1 MRVVLD
7 TNVLVSGI
15 LTKGTSRKILDIWYD
30 RKFDLIVGPEIFQ
43 EYHRVLFEI
52 NGRYN
57 LDVDISEILA
67 TIGTKAIWISP
78 ISLIDQICDDP
89 DDDKFIAAA
98 ISGNAQFVV
107 TGDKALL
114 RVGSIAGADI
124 ITPSQFINNF

>member
-1 MRVVLD
+1 M
-7 TNVLVSGI
+7 
-15 LTKGTSRKILDIWYD
+15 
-30 RKFDLIVGPEIFQ
+30 
-43 EYHRVLFEI
+43 RVLFEI